1 MASYGLR
8 ELRLYNRAVR
18 FYKLMYEA
26 LMRATWTGF
35 EHWLEEN
42 QQSKKRAAD
51 DAFNGLVSL
60 YDETDLVLDA
70 V

>member
-1 MASYGLR
+1 
-8 ELRLYNRAVR
+8 
-18 FYKLMYEA
+18 MYEA